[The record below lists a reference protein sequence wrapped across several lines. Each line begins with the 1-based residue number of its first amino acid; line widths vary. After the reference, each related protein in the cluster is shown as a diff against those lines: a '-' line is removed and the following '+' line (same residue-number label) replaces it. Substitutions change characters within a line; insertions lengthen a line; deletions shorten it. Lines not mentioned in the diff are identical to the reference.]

1 MYHSENEENSGVAER
16 WNRTMRQKMVKYVQL
31 ILLKPIHVYACYIH
45 AHASYITEQ
54 QRISIVDK
62 NDSCGKEAEET

>member
-1 MYHSENEENSGVAER
+1 
-16 WNRTMRQKMVKYVQL
+16 MRQKMVKYVQL
-31 ILLKPIHVYACYIH
+31 ILLEPMHVYACYIH

-62 NDSCGKEAEET
+62 NDSCGKESEETKNFEAPDISITKDG

>member
-1 MYHSENEENSGVAER
+1 
-16 WNRTMRQKMVKYVQL
+16 MRQKMVKYVQL
-31 ILLKPIHVYACYIH
+31 ILLEPIHVYACYIH

-62 NDSCGKEAEET
+62 NDSCGKESEETYNFEAPDISITKDG